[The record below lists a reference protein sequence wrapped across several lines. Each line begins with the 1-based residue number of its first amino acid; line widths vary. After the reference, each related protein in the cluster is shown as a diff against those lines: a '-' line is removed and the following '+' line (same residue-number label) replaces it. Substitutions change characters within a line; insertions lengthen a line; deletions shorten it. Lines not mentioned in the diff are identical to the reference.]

1 MVNYDRRKREPD
13 PFTEGSVQRDKL
25 RVLDTDSSS
34 KKDKGVLKGHG
45 KQEPLD
51 LKHLTKYFAIFHA
64 TILNKQTLS

>member
-34 KKDKGVLKGHG
+34 KKDKGVL
-45 KQEPLD
+45 
-51 LKHLTKYFAIFHA
+51 
-64 TILNKQTLS
+64 